1 MTYYE
6 KMVQHLARLAMNPAW
21 TAEAKRF
28 AQELEDDQS
37 GAYRGIIE
45 ATRQRIAS
53 LQRQRKN
60 GD

>member
-6 KMVQHLARLAMNPAW
+6 NMVQHLARLAINPAW

-28 AQELEDDQS
+28 AQELEDGQS
-37 GAYRGIIE
+37 GAYKGIIE

-53 LQRQRKN
+53 LKQQQKN

>member
-6 KMVQHLARLAMNPAW
+6 KMTEHLARLAMNPAW
-21 TAEAKRF
+21 KAEAKRF

-37 GAYRGIIE
+37 EAFKGIIE
-45 ATRQRIAS
+45 ATRQRIQS
-53 LQRQRKN
+53 LQQQRKN

>member
-1 MTYYE
+1 MDYYE
-6 KMVQHLARLAMNPAW
+6 KMVQHLARHATDPAW
-21 TAEAKRF
+21 KAEAKRY

-53 LQRQRKN
+53 LKQQQKN
-60 GD
+60 GG

>member
-1 MTYYE
+1 MNYYE
-6 KMVQHLARLAMNPAW
+6 RMTEHLARLAIDPAW
-21 TAEAKRF
+21 KAEAKRF

-37 GAYRGIIE
+37 GAYKGIIE

-53 LQRQRKN
+53 LKEQRKN